1 MEQPRRVSLTV
12 SSGRGPTGRST
23 FSSVRKTQSYSPRLL
38 RDSFRLNCPSILRQ
52 YFSTTCCGVRRR
64 CSASRTISSLLIQT
78 NPGPPVQQLP
88 HCEQVNFNPSA
99 YHGPWPLFFP
109 PEDWTTSNFIAPIV

>member
-1 MEQPRRVSLTV
+1 MEQPRRVRVTV
-12 SSGRGPTGRST
+12 WSGRVPVGRST

-64 CSASRTISSLLIQT
+64 NSARRPISCLLIQT

-88 HCEQVNFNPSA
+88 HCEQVNFNPAS
-99 YHGPWPLFFP
+99 YQGSEPFFP
-109 PEDWTTSNFIAPIV
+109 PAGWTTSNFIALI